1 MDQGAEGYAGRASWL
16 CCFNIKRFPRGVLQP
31 PSPEVF
37 KPQQQGLSP
46 ELSALSRIWDWTLPE
61 LPHHLWLLAL
71 AQVTPIPHSDVTT
84 LTSIYSFD
92 TFLLMLQG
100 LPGAWY
106 DICDCAWIKQ
116 KTPFFCCQSFPTTF
130 LSTKAFHFDFAR
142 FNTLFDSVFNC
153 GWLLTAQ
160 YLPPA
165 CPPGFGN
172 SLLVHIKSVLWTAH
186 LEAPLLKLYF
196 FQPECLQ
203 MSKEMI
209 NTLISVVRSQLS
221 TLFRG
226 ILTLH
231 TVWLAGEY
239 QER

>member
-1 MDQGAEGYAGRASWL
+1 MLGECPDFVVSIFKGY
-16 CCFNIKRFPRGVLQP
+16 
-31 PSPEVF
+31 PEVVCSLLPPRF
-37 KPQQQGLSP
+37 SNPNWIKPWQQGLSP
-46 ELSALSRIWDWTLPE
+46 ELSALSRIWDWTFPE

-71 AQVTPIPHSDVTT
+71 AQVTPIPHSDGAT

-92 TFLLMLQG
+92 TFLLTPQG

-106 DICDCAWIKQ
+106 NTCDCAWIKQ
-116 KTPFFCCQSFPTTF
+116 KTPFSCCQSFPTTF
-130 LSTKAFHFDFAR
+130 PSTKAFHLDFAR
-142 FNTLFDSVFNC
+142 FNTLFEKWF
-153 GWLLTAQ
+153 WLLTAQ

-165 CPPGFGN
+165 CLPGFGN

-186 LEAPLLKLYF
+186 LETPLLKLYF

-209 NTLISVVRSQLS
+209 KTLISVVRSQLS

-231 TVWLAGEY
+231 TAQLAGEY

>member
-1 MDQGAEGYAGRASWL
+1 MPWAGSGTGPFLSCPTISGCWHLHRSLQFHTDGA
-16 CCFNIKRFPRGVLQP
+16 
-31 PSPEVF
+31 
-37 KPQQQGLSP
+37 
-46 ELSALSRIWDWTLPE
+46 
-61 LPHHLWLLAL
+61 
-71 AQVTPIPHSDVTT
+71 T

-92 TFLLMLQG
+92 TFLLTPQG

-106 DICDCAWIKQ
+106 NTCDCAWIKQ
-116 KTPFFCCQSFPTTF
+116 KTPFSCCQSFPTTF
-130 LSTKAFHFDFAR
+130 PSTKAFHLDFAR
-142 FNTLFDSVFNC
+142 FNTLFEKWF
-153 GWLLTAQ
+153 WLLTAQ

-165 CPPGFGN
+165 CLPGFGN
-172 SLLVHIKSVLWTAH
+172 SLLVHIKSVLWTAQ
-186 LEAPLLKLYF
+186 LETPLLKLYF

-209 NTLISVVRSQLS
+209 KTLISVVRSQLS

-231 TVWLAGEY
+231 TACLAGEY